1 MSCRGASLVEL
12 MIGMLIGCVALL
24 FIGTYFDSSRRAM
37 LSGSANE
44 NVEANLRAGMRT
56 LLDALRG
63 QGYGV
68 PGTALANWINWT
80 GYTGNPTIVAGATA
94 SIPDAISVA
103 SCGGTPLATL
113 ATAAAAGATTLAL
126 SADMTASLDTA
137 SRSLLLLDETESL
150 KVTSVSGTSITVDS
164 DPTTA
169 GAQGLS
175 RAYPA
180 GTPLCRVDVVT
191 YDVDTANNMLRVNRH
206 DGAGAQPLLDDIVNL
221 KITPTTAGQ
230 PQYQITLTARSGA
243 PDPLAAGPL
252 QRSLSA
258 SIAPRN

>member
-1 MSCRGASLVEL
+1 
-12 MIGMLIGCVALL
+12 MIGMLIGCIALL

-37 LSGSANE
+37 LSGTANE

-68 PGTALANWINWT
+68 PATSLANWITWT
-80 GYTGNPTIVAGATA
+80 SYTGNPTIVAGASP
-94 SIPDAISVA
+94 SIPDSVSIA

-113 ATAAAAGATTLAL
+113 SAAAAAGATTLTL
-126 SADMTASLDTA
+126 SADMTGLLDTA

-150 KVTSVSGTSITVDS
+150 KVTSVSGTAITVDS
-164 DPTTA
+164 DPTVV

-175 RAYPA
+175 RAYPS
-180 GTPLCRVDVVT
+180 GTPVCRVDVAT
-191 YDVDTANNMLRVNRH
+191 YDVDTANNLLRVNRY

-221 KITPTTAGQ
+221 KITPSSAGQ
-230 PQYQITLTARSGA
+230 PQYQITLTARSSA
-243 PDPLAAGPL
+243 PDPFISGPL

-258 SIAPRN
+258 SISPRN